1 MKARTKKLSASMLSL
16 IITGIALIIFVISC
30 SKSDNKNNNANFTGT
45 YYGALVTGL
54 YSEADTIVI
63 TASSSS
69 AVVMKTRTGRG
80 SAYTI
85 NGTVNGSAL
94 NIASQSVVI
103 PSSEATYT
111 VSGTGSLTN
120 SSLVIHYAFV
130 SAANATTNLTFSSI
144 RK

>member
-1 MKARTKKLSASMLSL
+1 MKTRKKRLSVIMLCL
-16 IITGIALIIFVISC
+16 IIIGVVLIAFTTSC
-30 SKSDNKNNNANFTGT
+30 SKSKSDINNANFSGT
-45 YYGALVTGL
+45 YYGGLASGL

-63 TASSSS
+63 TASSFS
-69 AVVMKTRTGRG
+69 AIVMKTRTGLG

-85 NGTVNGSAL
+85 NGTVNGSTL
-94 NIASQSVVI
+94 TIASQSVAI

-120 SSLVIHYAFV
+120 ANLVIHYAFV
-130 SAANATTNLTFSSI
+130 SATNATTNLTFTGI

>member
-1 MKARTKKLSASMLSL
+1 MLCL
-16 IITGIALIIFVISC
+16 IIIGVVLIAFTTSC
-30 SKSDNKNNNANFTGT
+30 SKSKSDNNNANFSGT
-45 YYGALVTGL
+45 YYGALASGL

-69 AVVMKTRTGRG
+69 AITMKTRTGQG
-80 SAYTI
+80 SAYII

-103 PSSEATYT
+103 PSLEATYT
-111 VSGTGSLTN
+111 VSGTGNLTN
-120 SSLVIHYAFV
+120 SNLVIHYAFV
-130 SAANATTNLTFSSI
+130 STSNATTNFTFTGI